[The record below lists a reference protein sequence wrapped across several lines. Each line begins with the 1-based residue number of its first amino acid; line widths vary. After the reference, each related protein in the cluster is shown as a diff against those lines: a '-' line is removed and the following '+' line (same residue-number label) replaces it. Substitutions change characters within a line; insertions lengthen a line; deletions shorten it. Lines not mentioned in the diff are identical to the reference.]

1 MVLFICG
8 TVLAVDREAAQ
19 FVNVRYAHAHVV
31 VSFSRSV
38 DGASLIVY
46 QVILSAW
53 TLLLIMAGVIAA
65 VIVDLVMAGGVVAE
79 EVHAHSRR
87 IQSLEIWEALFYN

>member
-1 MVLFICG
+1 MICG

-31 VSFSRSV
+31 VSFGLCCYSRSV

-53 TLLLIMAGVIAA
+53 TLLPLDLSIMAGVIAA
-65 VIVDLVMAGGVVAE
+65 VIVDLIMAGGVVAE
-79 EVHAHSRR
+79 EVHAHSWR
-87 IQSLEIWEALFYN
+87 IQSL